1 MKYYI
6 AYGSNIST
14 EQMAYRCPTAS
25 VVGTAVIEDYELVF
39 RRFATIEPQEGSSV
53 PVAVWKIDE
62 EDEHA
67 LDRYEGYPR
76 SYIKKD
82 IKVMLDSEREITAMV
97 YIMTEG
103 RPICAPSASYMK
115 IIAEGYEE
123 FDFDLDELY
132 AAAKKSFAKTGKP
145 KVHFSSYGETGNIY
159 FILALVQRT
168 LHSYGMDAEFSP
180 MLEKVE
186 KSGSYENALSAIR
199 KVVDLID
206 DDGAY

>member
-62 EDEHA
+62 IAEHA

-76 SYIKKD
+76 SYIKRN
-82 IKVMLDSEREITAMV
+82 IKVMLDGEREITAMV

-103 RPICAPSASYMK
+103 RPICAPSASYMQ

-123 FDFDLDELY
+123 FGFDLDELY
-132 AAAKKSFAKTGKP
+132 AAEKRSLARVERP
-145 KVHFSSYGETGNIY
+145 QVHFSSTGETGNIY
-159 FILALVQRT
+159 FILALVQRS
-168 LHSYGMDAEFSP
+168 LHSHGRDADFFP
-180 MLEKVE
+180 MLDEVKA
-186 KSGSYENALSAIR
+186 SGSYEGALTAIR
-199 KVVDLID
+199 SVVDLID
-206 DDGAY
+206 DDGVF